1 MPVSK
6 TVESVRTTRI
16 THKFPCSPSLPT
28 LGIAKYLSV
37 EPFRGCCVV
46 LCHCIFNF
54 YFLVDIKLTTFFVY
68 QPLVKS
74 PFKSPAY
81 FPVGFQVCFHWFFL
95 FFLHARY
102 EPCFRCILHKAPLL
116 KSVFSL
122 TQWCFTCTVP
132 SHWFC
137 EDILFQS
144 HQEGQLKPFFFISEE
159 HLYVTSLSQYAN
171 SLLP

>member
-6 TVESVRTTRI
+6 TVESVRTTRV
-16 THKFPCSPSLPT
+16 THKFHGSPSLPA
-28 LGIAKYLSV
+28 LGIAEHSSV
-37 EPFRGCCVV
+37 SPFLGCCAV
-46 LCHCIFNF
+46 LCHCVFNF
-54 YFLVDIKLTTFFVY
+54 YCLEDMKLITFFVY

-74 PFKSPAY
+74 LFKSSAL
-81 FPVGFQVCFHWFFL
+81 FSVGFQVCFHWFFL

-102 EPCFRCILHKAPLL
+102 ESCSRYILRKALLL

-122 TQWCFTCTVP
+122 PQSCFRCLVP

-144 HQEGQLKPFFFISEE
+144 HQEGRLKPFFFISE
-159 HLYVTSLSQYAN
+159 
-171 SLLP
+171 